1 MIESDLIKA
10 RMRQGLAVAR
20 VVGKLRGP
28 KPKLSP
34 TREALLVD
42 LHRTGQKRSSDLAE
56 LSALA
61 GPPSTARSSPRPQIR
76 LPSGAGGT
84 GPVK

>member
-1 MIESDLIKA
+1 
-10 RMRQGLAVAR
+10 MREGLAVAR
-20 VVGKLRGP
+20 VGGKLHGR

-42 LHRTGQKRSSDLAE
+42 LHRTGQKRPPDLAE
-56 LSALA
+56 LFGIGRSTVYALE
-61 GPPSTARSSPRPQIR
+61 PPATDAAAVGRRR
-76 LPSGAGGT
+76 T